1 MLRLALGFVAAVA
14 FVLGGGFAFIVTAM
28 RTKSPRLLGAVR
40 RFNRAFSNKLQRRSA
55 GKPGVSAAL
64 LRHRGRSSGR
74 TYETP
79 IVPFTADGGFLV
91 SLPYGAD
98 TDWVK
103 NVVASGSAELV
114 TDGRTCRV
122 DHPQVLATADV
133 KDEFP
138 AKEQR
143 THRWFAVTECLRL
156 RLVDADDTADRAVDP

>member
-1 MLRLALGFVAAVA
+1 M
-14 FVLGGGFAFIVTAM
+14 
-28 RTKSPRLLGAVR
+28 
-40 RFNRAFSNKLQRRSA
+40 
-55 GKPGVSAAL
+55 
-64 LRHRGRSSGR
+64 
-74 TYETP
+74 
-79 IVPFTADGGFLV
+79 
-91 SLPYGAD
+91 
-98 TDWVK
+98 K